1 MKAKFALETSVPVV
15 RTKAELEKLVREKYG
30 ATAYG
35 VMEDREAAHVVFSL
49 EDRNIRFSLPL
60 PQREPRETERHHEQA
75 MRSAWRA
82 LMLLIK
88 GTLEGVARGVV
99 KFETA
104 FLPYFV
110 TPNGDTVAERVE
122 RDGVLP
128 LATGSLM
135 LTAGNQEVVDAEV
148 VE

>member
-1 MKAKFALETSVPVV
+1 MEAKFALETTVPVS
-15 RTKAELEKLVREKYG
+15 RTKAELEKLVRDKYG

-35 VMEDREAAHVVFSL
+35 MWEDQEAAHVVFSL
-49 EDRNIRFSLPL
+49 DDRNIRFSLPIPKRGHL
-60 PQREPRETERHHEQA
+60 SETKHNQA
-75 MRSAWRA
+75 LRSVWRA

-110 TPNGDTVAERVE
+110 TSNGDTVAERVE
-122 RDGVLP
+122 REGVLP
-128 LATGSLM
+128 LANGPLM
-135 LTAGNQEVVDAEV
+135 LTAGHDDVIDAEEV
-148 VE
+148 